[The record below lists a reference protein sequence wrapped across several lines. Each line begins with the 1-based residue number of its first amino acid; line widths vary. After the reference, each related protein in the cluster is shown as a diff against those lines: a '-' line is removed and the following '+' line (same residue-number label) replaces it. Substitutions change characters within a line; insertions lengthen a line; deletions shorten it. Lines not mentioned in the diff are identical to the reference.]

1 MDYETVLE
9 EQMDAMDLSEL
20 EDSLADAAQQ
30 SGVLKDLS
38 VEDLVDRL
46 LNGQAILD
54 SDQILENLKN
64 LFLLEV
70 KSSLMLGCEILAVAV
85 IYKITPIAAEPV
97 ASKNI
102 SDSLSEL
109 GSAAITMTVVLSIG
123 ALMFLIFIAI
133 IMGMGGGGQ
142 WS

>member
-1 MDYETVLE
+1 MFTGIAAIQGIVTKAADGILINTTKFSLDNFVPIVGGF
-9 EQMDAMDLSEL
+9 AA
-20 EDSLADAAQQ
+20 DSLDMVISCVGLIKNAI
-30 SGVLKDLS
+30 GVAGILLILALLVLPILK
-38 VEDLVDRL
+38 
-46 LNGQAILD
+46 
-54 SDQILENLKN
+54 
-64 LFLLEV
+64 
-70 KSSLMLGCEILAVAV
+70 ILAVAV
-85 IYKITPIAAEPV
+85 IYKITAIAAEPV